1 MAACQHGGMNA
12 HADLRVVEL
21 LCARLCHDLVGPVA
35 AISNGVELI
44 GDDDPDF
51 VRDAVALVGVASAKA
66 SSRLQFYRFAFGY
79 HDGPAGAQQ
88 PHALVAALYEG
99 TNIYCE
105 YGGDARQLGLEW
117 QKLACNMLLV
127 AGEAL
132 PRGGRLLLKAGAAG
146 PDLEAIG
153 EGSGPSP
160 EIRAALLPGA
170 AVGELTPRTVA
181 AYFAAQLAA
190 AQECRIEFTGAPGSF
205 RLRVAKA

>member
-1 MAACQHGGMNA
+1 MNPRI
-12 HADLRVVEL
+12 DLRVVEL

-35 AISNGVELI
+35 AISNGVELM

-51 VRDAVALVGVASAKA
+51 ARDAVALVGDASAKA

-79 HDGPAGAQQ
+79 HDGPAGAQP

-99 TNIYCE
+99 TNILCE
-105 YGGDARQLGLEW
+105 YGEDARRLGLEW
-117 QKLACNMLLV
+117 QKLACNLLLV

-132 PRGGRLLLKAGAAG
+132 PRGGRLLLKAGAIG
-146 PDLEAIG
+146 PDLEAMG
-153 EGSGPSP
+153 EGNGPTP
-160 EIRAALLPGA
+160 EICAALSFDA

-190 AQECRIEFTGAPGSF
+190 AQECRIEFTALPGSF
-205 RLRVAKA
+205 RLRVVKT

>member
-1 MAACQHGGMNA
+1 MSA
-12 HADLRVVEL
+12 HVDIRVVEL

-35 AISNGVELI
+35 AISNGVELM

-51 VRDAVALVGVASAKA
+51 VRDAVALIGDASGKA

-79 HDGPAGAQQ
+79 RDGAAGAQP

-99 TNIYCE
+99 TNILCE
-105 YGGDARQLGLEW
+105 YGEDVRRLAPEW

-146 PDLEAIG
+146 PELEAMG
-153 EGSGPSP
+153 EGSGPSA
-160 EIRAALLPGA
+160 EIRAALSPGA
-170 AVGELTPRTVA
+170 IVAELTPRTVA
-181 AYFAAQLAA
+181 AYFTAQLAA
-190 AQECRIEFTGAPGSF
+190 ARECRIEFIGSPGSF
-205 RLRVAKA
+205 RLRAVKGVRT

>member
-1 MAACQHGGMNA
+1 MNA
-12 HADLRVVEL
+12 HVDLRVVEL

-35 AISNGVELI
+35 AISNGVELM

-51 VRDAVALVGVASAKA
+51 VRDAVALVGDAAGKA

-79 HDGPAGAQQ
+79 HDGPAGAQP

-99 TNIYCE
+99 TNILCE
-105 YGGDARQLGLEW
+105 YGEGARQLGLEW

-132 PRGGRLLLKAGAAG
+132 PRGGRILLKAGAAG

-153 EGSGPSP
+153 EGNGPSA
-160 EIRAALLPGA
+160 EIRAALSPGA
-170 AVGELTPRTVA
+170 VIDDLTPRTA
-181 AYFAAQLAA
+181 PAYFAGQLAA
-190 AQECRIEFTGAPGSF
+190 SRECRIEFTGAPGSF
-205 RLRVAKA
+205 RFRVVKI

>member
-1 MAACQHGGMNA
+1 MNPQV
-12 HADLRVVEL
+12 DLRVVEL

-35 AISNGVELI
+35 AISNGVELM

-51 VRDAVALVGVASAKA
+51 ARDAVALVGDASGKA

-79 HDGPAGAQQ
+79 HDGPAGAQP

-105 YGGDARQLGLEW
+105 YGEDARRLGLDW
-117 QKLACNMLLV
+117 QKLACNMLIV

-132 PRGGRLLLKAGAAG
+132 PRGGRILLKAGAAG
-146 PDLEAIG
+146 PELEAMG
-153 EGSGPSP
+153 EGNGPSP

-170 AVGELTPRTVA
+170 AIGELTARTVA

-190 AQECRIEFTGAPGSF
+190 ALECRIEFMGSPGSF
-205 RLRVAKA
+205 RLRVVKA

>member
-1 MAACQHGGMNA
+1 MAACQHGVMNA
-12 HADLRVVEL
+12 HVDLRVVEL

-35 AISNGVELI
+35 AISIVVELM
-44 GDDDPDF
+44 GVDVPDF
-51 VRDAVALVGVASAKA
+51 ARDAVALIGDASGKA

-79 HDGPAGAQQ
+79 HDGPAWAQP
-88 PHALVAALYEG
+88 PHGLVAAFYEG

-105 YGGDARQLGLEW
+105 YGEDVRGLGLEW
-117 QKLACNMLLV
+117 QKLACNMVLV
-127 AGEAL
+127 AAEAL

-153 EGSGPSP
+153 EGSGPSA
-160 EIRAALLPGA
+160 EIRAALSPGA

-181 AYFAAQLAA
+181 AYFTAQLAA

-205 RLRVAKA
+205 RLRVVKA

>member
-1 MAACQHGGMNA
+1 MNPQV
-12 HADLRVVEL
+12 DLRVVEL

-35 AISNGVELI
+35 AISNGVELMD
-44 GDDDPDF
+44 DDDPDF
-51 VRDAVALVGVASAKA
+51 ASDAMALVGDAAGKA

-79 HDGPAGAQQ
+79 RDGPAGAQP

-99 TNIYCE
+99 TNILCE
-105 YGGDARQLGLEW
+105 YGEEVRGLGLEW

-132 PRGGRLLLKAGAAG
+132 PRGGRLLVKAGVDG

-153 EGSGPSP
+153 EGNGPSP
-160 EIRAALLPGA
+160 EIRAALSPDA
-170 AVGELTPRTVA
+170 AVAELTPRTVA

-190 AQECRIEFTGAPGSF
+190 ARQCRIEFTGSPGSF
-205 RLRVAKA
+205 RLNVVKA